1 MSTADGGAPAVTPAP
16 PPTPSPARSPYPP
29 PKPLFG
35 DRWPA
40 PAAPIS
46 GELLGCLA
54 AVGVVAATAVP
65 DGATGVGWLF
75 TASVAV
81 AMTIMV
87 AWGCR
92 ARSPLAPADVGWTL
106 SAVALTAVGTVRAA
120 DWLAALCLLAAF
132 AAAGLAA
139 ARRSFRS
146 LTMSLVAPAVAA
158 LRAVPWVA
166 RGLRA
171 CPRTLLRAAVAA
183 LSCLLVLGVFVPL
196 LASAD
201 AAFAQVVAA
210 VTPTID
216 VGSVVRWC
224 VLFGLG
230 TGAAAGGCFLVVAPP
245 PEPYGAVPRPTRLR
259 LLDWALPT
267 GVLVAVLALF
277 VGVQFVVLFGS
288 DGYVLRT
295 TGLTYAEYARS
306 GFWQL
311 LAVTALALGVL
322 AIGFRWAPSRTP
334 VERGAKRGV
343 LAALALLTL
352 VVVASALNRMWLY
365 QQAYGFTVLRLL
377 VLTCELWL
385 GAGFLLAL
393 VAVLRLRPGGLS
405 RPMVAVG
412 MLALLGL
419 AALDP
424 ERFIAAHNVGAV
436 GRFRPSGHRLPRHP
450 LGRRRAR
457 ARRSPACHPRLHPR
471 RDRRRPVRA
480 RRLAQHQPRPRGR
493 PRGAGPAAPDVRQP
507 LTARHDRH
515 FGDIRCAGTP
525 DVPEVAIMG
534 AERLAEEAELAGPR
548 HGLRAVGHAQLVE
561 QVRDVP
567 LHGVHGDE
575 ELLGDGAVGVAAR
588 HQREH
593 LVLAGGQRR
602 RHPRRDDGAAARG
615 RQDPG
620 AVPVEGVGR
629 AGRGTR
635 AAPLARRAVRGGDRP

>member
-1 MSTADGGAPAVTPAP
+1 MSGPDRPAGSEAAHAPRAAVSVTAP
-16 PPTPSPARSPYPP
+16 PPSTSPYPP
-29 PKPLFG
+29 ARPLFG

-54 AVGVVAATAVP
+54 AVGIVVATAVP

-75 TASVAV
+75 TVSVGT

-92 ARSPLAPADVGWTL
+92 GRSPLTLADVGWTL
-106 SAVALTAVGTVRAA
+106 LAVALAAVGTVRAA
-120 DWLAALCLLAAF
+120 DWLATLCLV
-132 AAAGLAA
+132 AAAGAAALAV
-139 ARRSFRS
+139 ARRSFRA
-146 LTMSLVAPAVAA
+146 LTMSLLAPVVGA
-158 LRAVPWVA
+158 LRAVPWIA
-166 RGLRA
+166 RGLRTG
-171 CPRTLLRAAVAA
+171 PRRLLRAAVAV
-183 LSCLLVLGVFVPL
+183 LSCLLVLLVFVPL

-201 AAFAQVVAA
+201 AAFSQVVAA
-210 VTPTID
+210 VIPKID

-230 TGAAAGGCFLVVAPP
+230 MGAAAGGCFLVVAPP
-245 PEPYGAVPRPTRLR
+245 PEPYGSGPRATRLR
-259 LLDWALPT
+259 LVDWALPT
-267 GVLVAVLALF
+267 AVLVAVLALF

-288 DGYVLRT
+288 DDYVLLT

-322 AIGFRWAPSRTP
+322 ALGSRWAPARTP
-334 VERGAKRGV
+334 VERAAKRGL

-424 ERFIAAHNVGAV
+424 ERFIAAHNVVRWSETGRLDTAYLGTLSADAV
-436 GRFRPSGHRLPRHP
+436 PALVDLPPATRDCILVATGNGLAAP
-450 LGRRRAR
+450 DDWRSTNLAR
-457 ARRSPACHPRLHPR
+457 ASARTELARLHPACR
-471 RDRRRPVRA
+471 
-480 RRLAQHQPRPRGR
+480 
-493 PRGAGPAAPDVRQP
+493 
-507 LTARHDRH
+507 
-515 FGDIRCAGTP
+515 
-525 DVPEVAIMG
+525 
-534 AERLAEEAELAGPR
+534 
-548 HGLRAVGHAQLVE
+548 
-561 QVRDVP
+561 
-567 LHGVHGDE
+567 
-575 ELLGDGAVGVAAR
+575 
-588 HQREH
+588 
-593 LVLAGGQRR
+593 
-602 RHPRRDDGAAARG
+602 
-615 RQDPG
+615 
-620 AVPVEGVGR
+620 
-629 AGRGTR
+629 TR
-635 AAPLARRAVRGGDRP
+635 